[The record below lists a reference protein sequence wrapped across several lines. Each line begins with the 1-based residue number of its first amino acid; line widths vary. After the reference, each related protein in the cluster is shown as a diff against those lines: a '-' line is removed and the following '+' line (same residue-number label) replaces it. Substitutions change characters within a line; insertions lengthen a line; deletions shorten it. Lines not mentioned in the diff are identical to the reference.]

1 MYKILSNDT
10 LIAKDFNTIKEAKE
24 FIRLKGIHNSI
35 ILQQ

>member
-24 FIRLKGIHNSI
+24 FIRLRGIHNSI